1 MKKSRNVF
9 LILIFILLL
18 IGIIG
23 GIVYSF
29 KNRRTYLLQ
38 LPQFETLE
46 SISLTQE
53 GKETAVVKDL
63 EEMQKIIDILTGT
76 KRITKSASV
85 QDSPVNVLNEIKVV
99 FNSFENENVTLY
111 VYSKNG
117 KYFIEQPYNGIY
129 RMSNDEYNAILK
141 YVQYRD
147 VD

>member
-53 GKETAVVKDL
+53 GKETAIVKDI
-63 EEMQKIIDILTGT
+63 EDMQKIIDILTGT
-76 KRITKSASV
+76 KRITKNASV
-85 QDSPVNVLNEIKVV
+85 QDLPVNVLNEIKVD
-99 FNSFENENVTLY
+99 FNSLENEDVTLFL
-111 VYSKNG
+111 YSKKG

-129 RMSNDEYNAILK
+129 KVSNDEYNAILK
-141 YVQYRD
+141 YVRYRNND
-147 VD
+147 

>member
-53 GKETAVVKDL
+53 GKETAIVKDI
-63 EEMQKIIDILTGT
+63 EDMQKIIDILTGT
-76 KRITKSASV
+76 KRITKNASV
-85 QDSPVNVLNEIKVV
+85 QDLPVNVLNEIKVD
-99 FNSFENENVTLY
+99 FNSLENEDVTLFL
-111 VYSKNG
+111 YSKKG

-129 RMSNDEYNAILK
+129 KVSNDLYNAILK
-141 YVQYRD
+141 YVRYRNND
-147 VD
+147 

>member
-9 LILIFILLL
+9 LILIFSLLL

-53 GKETAVVKDL
+53 GKETAVVKDQD
-63 EEMQKIIDILTGT
+63 EMHKIIDILIGT
-76 KRITKSASV
+76 KRITKNASV
-85 QDSPVNVLNEIKVV
+85 QDSPVNVLNEIKVD
-99 FNSFENENVTLY
+99 FNSLENEDVTLFL
-111 VYSKNG
+111 YSKKG

-129 RMSNDEYNAILK
+129 KVSNDLYNAILK
-141 YVQYRD
+141 YVRYRTD
-147 VD
+147 D